1 MPIRQPIVAGRF
13 YPADPTVLEQEVRH
27 FLAPT
32 EPHVAPEPAVM
43 ALLPHAGY
51 VFCGEVL
58 GRTLARTQL
67 PSTLILLGP
76 NHTGRGA
83 PLAVWP
89 EGQWNTP
96 LGPVEVD
103 SELAAALL
111 GSGTGFQPDTNAQAG
126 EHSLEVLLPFLQ
138 IHVPRL
144 RIVPVTVAGLPL
156 NFLQRAGQALAD
168 VISKAEEG
176 RSAEGTPG
184 PRRVGM
190 VVSSDMNHFASHERT
205 LQLDQMALDA
215 LARMDATALASI
227 VHREKISM
235 CGIHPACAALAACAA
250 LGTQE
255 CVFVAHNTSG
265 PVSGDMAR
273 VVGYA
278 GIYVRETT
286 CQNVKKGGM

>member
-13 YPADPTVLEQEVRH
+13 YPADPTALEQEVRH
-27 FLAPT
+27 FLAPA
-32 EPHVAPEPAVM
+32 EPRVAPEPAIM

-58 GRTLARTQL
+58 GKTLARTQL

-111 GSGTGFQPDTNAQAG
+111 ASGAGFQPDTNAQAG

-168 VISKAEEG
+168 VIRKAEEG
-176 RSAEGTPG
+176 RAEGTPG

-215 LARMDATALASI
+215 LARMDATALAST
-227 VHREKISM
+227 VQREKISM
-235 CGIHPACAALAACAA
+235 CGVHPACAALAACAA

-286 CQNVKKGGM
+286 CQNVKKGSM